1 MEETIVILAAG
12 IGSRYGGLKQIDS
25 LGNNGESI
33 IDFSIYDAI
42 RAGFKKLVLIIQPQ
56 HQELFEQHLVAKI
69 RPFIQVEYA
78 FQSFDYH
85 LDGYQIDSERTKP
98 FGTVHALL
106 CAKEQV
112 GNNPFIVINAD
123 DYYGVEAY
131 QYMFDFI
138 QTKLSANH
146 YGMVGYTLD
155 KTLSSH
161 GSVTRGICQIENG
174 LLTSIR
180 EETSIS
186 LKDGQVYFDDQLTD
200 AKQAC
205 SMNFWAFYSTI
216 FDLLEPLWHSFL
228 DKNLSQNPLKCEYVI
243 PNAVQELIQANLAE
257 VEVIVNDAKWIGVT
271 YQQDKPAVK
280 AELALYKEK
289 GLYPFDL
296 WQK

>member
-85 LDGYQIDSERTKP
+85 LDGYQIAPERTKP

-123 DYYGVEAY
+123 DYYGPEAY

-138 QTKLSANH
+138 QNKLNDNH

-161 GSVTRGICQIENG
+161 GSVTRGICQTENG

-180 EETSIS
+180 EEASIT
-186 LKDGQVYFDDQLTD
+186 LKDGQVYFDDKLTD

-205 SMNFWAFYSTI
+205 SMNFWAFSPTI

-228 DKNLSQNPLKCEYVI
+228 DQNLSLNPLKCEYVI
-243 PNAVQELIQANLAE
+243 PNAVQQLIQSGLAE

-280 AELALYKEK
+280 EELALYKEK

>member
-69 RPFIQVEYA
+69 RPFIQIEYA

-85 LDGYQIDSERTKP
+85 LDGYEISAERTKP

-123 DYYGVEAY
+123 DYYGPEAY

-138 QTKLSANH
+138 HNKLSDKH

-161 GSVTRGICQIENG
+161 GSVTRGICQIENN

-180 EETSIS
+180 EESSIT
-186 LKDGQVYFDDQLTD
+186 LKDGQVYFDDKLTD
-200 AKQAC
+200 SKQAC
-205 SMNFWAFYSTI
+205 SMNFWAFSSTV
-216 FDLLEPLWHSFL
+216 FDLLQPLWHDFL
-228 DKNLSQNPLKCEYVI
+228 DKNLSLNPLKCEYVI
-243 PNAVQELIQANLAE
+243 PNAIQQLIQANLVN

-280 AELALYKEK
+280 EELALYKEK

-296 WQK
+296 WHK